1 MEQSDAASPASVNT
15 PAGVNIQASSS
26 VRRHDKYERLIALT
40 QQIPAIPTAVAH
52 PCDESS
58 LRGAVE
64 AAEAGIIVPILA
76 GPAGKIRA
84 TAEKA
89 GLNIAPTKSSTR
101 RTATA
106 PPRRRCFWYG
116 RAGPSC

>member
-1 MEQSDAASPASVNT
+1 MKQSDAASPASVN
-15 PAGVNIQASSS
+15 IQTGSSA
-26 VRRHDKYERLIALT
+26 RRHDKYERLIALT
-40 QQIPAIPTAVAH
+40 RENPAIPTAVAH
-52 PCDESS
+52 PCDKSS

-89 GLNIAPTKSSTR
+89 GLNIAPYEIVDAPHSHGAAEEAVFLV
-101 RTATA
+101 RT
-106 PPRRRCFWYG
+106 G
-116 RAGPSC
+116 GPSC